1 MAPAPLLAVRDLTV
15 ELDSGQPVVSGV
27 SMTLEAGQTLGLVGE
42 SGSGKTTVALAL
54 LGYARPGM
62 RIVSGE
68 VEIAGQRI
76 ALQDETAARAMRG
89 RLVSHVPQ
97 DPNTNLNPSLRIGR
111 AINDVVLEHRREQA
125 GEETVHE
132 ALRRVHLPATR
143 SFARR
148 YPHQLSGGQKQ
159 RVLIASALVCEP
171 PLIVFDEPTT
181 GLDVVTQARI
191 LEEVERL
198 HRERQIAMIYV
209 SHDIA
214 VVSQVANQVAVLYG
228 GIVVEHGSTERV
240 LSRPRH
246 PYTRGLV
253 SSVPDHTQPRRMRGI
268 PGVAVGIDE
277 RPAGCPFAP
286 RCEQRVERCTTEL
299 PPLEPLDGRDVRCFE
314 AQRTPP
320 PALDE
325 LRSPPS
331 TDTREALLS
340 VEHLT
345 AVHRDGRH
353 TVVAA
358 SDVSFE
364 VQRGAAVALVGESG
378 SGKTTL
384 GRLLVRLLQP
394 TSGGIQFD
402 GVEIGHLG
410 EAELRPLRARIQM
423 IFQDP
428 QSSLNPRLRLAVA
441 LTRPL
446 QVFGRLKG
454 RRDQRDRAA
463 ELLDLVGLP
472 PHFIDRYPH
481 ELSGGQRQR
490 AGIARALAL
499 EPDFIVADEIVS
511 GLDVSTQAHIL
522 LLIRELRKRLGL
534 TLVFISHDLSV
545 IRVLCDDVAI
555 LQHGEIV
562 ESGPVAKIFERPQ
575 HAYTRDLLSAIPL
588 PDVEPGWLTDQREV
602 SVPHQQGSAA

>member
-1 MAPAPLLAVRDLTV
+1 MTDILVRTGSLSFAYPERASTLFRRAALREVVKHVDLAVPRGSV
-15 ELDSGQPVVSGV
+15 
-27 SMTLEAGQTLGLVGE
+27 LG
-42 SGSGKTTVALAL
+42 
-54 LGYARPGM
+54 
-62 RIVSGE
+62 
-68 VEIAGQRI
+68 
-76 ALQDETAARAMRG
+76 
-89 RLVSHVPQ
+89 
-97 DPNTNLNPSLRIGR
+97 
-111 AINDVVLEHRREQA
+111 
-125 GEETVHE
+125 
-132 ALRRVHLPATR
+132 
-143 SFARR
+143 
-148 YPHQLSGGQKQ
+148 
-159 RVLIASALVCEP
+159 
-171 PLIVFDEPTT
+171 
-181 GLDVVTQARI
+181 
-191 LEEVERL
+191 
-198 HRERQIAMIYV
+198 
-209 SHDIA
+209 
-214 VVSQVANQVAVLYG
+214 
-228 GIVVEHGSTERV
+228 
-240 LSRPRH
+240 
-246 PYTRGLV
+246 
-253 SSVPDHTQPRRMRGI
+253 
-268 PGVAVGIDE
+268 
-277 RPAGCPFAP
+277 
-286 RCEQRVERCTTEL
+286 
-299 PPLEPLDGRDVRCFE
+299 
-314 AQRTPP
+314 
-320 PALDE
+320 
-325 LRSPPS
+325 
-331 TDTREALLS
+331 
-340 VEHLT
+340 
-345 AVHRDGRH
+345 
-353 TVVAA
+353 
-358 SDVSFE
+358 
-364 VQRGAAVALVGESG
+364 LVGESG

-428 QSSLNPRLRLAVA
+428 QSSLNPRLQLAVA

-472 PHFIDRYPH
+472 AHFIDRYPH

-562 ESGPVAKIFERPQ
+562 ETGPVAKIFERPQ